1 MMLINGRS
9 PGLLRASPHP
19 SSISSPPLG
28 PLPPAREYRYR
39 CIEGEPAVSD
49 RTIIMIEDGDSSLLS
64 LCAPALHPSPIPIPL
79 HRIGLLEYRYCRSID
94 RGLSRA
100 SPSVSY

>member
-1 MMLINGRS
+1 MMLVNGRS

-39 CIEGEPAVSD
+39 CIEGEPAVSTD
-49 RTIIMIEDGDSSLLS
+49 RAIIMMDDGDSSVLAPQLS
-64 LCAPALHPSPIPIPL
+64 IPAPSP
-79 HRIGLLEYRYCRSID
+79 RIALDFWNTDTAGR
-94 RGLSRA
+94 
-100 SPSVSY
+100 